1 MLAQMQ
7 HSTTSVTSASQD
19 DLAFS
24 SWRYGAM
31 RNRWYNQRTGIAS
44 SRCADLHSRSK
55 YNVSFY
61 SREVG
66 EGIRQAMA
74 SISCTRLNQLTCLA
88 PRPWHRR
95 VVFATMELL
104 VLEYLSPDWVISC
117 LSTGKDAC
125 MVKVKWLDEECGVLL
140 EGLSGYADGA
150 TRSGGRRYKREE
162 YSRVEAKILQFDKE
176 SCGGL
181 QAYLS
186 LSISLPL
193 V

>member
-1 MLAQMQ
+1 MTLLSVPGGMEQCAIDGTTNEPESLLRGVQIFTLARN
-7 HSTTSVTSASQD
+7 TTSASIPVKWGKGLD
-19 DLAFS
+19 RPWHRLA
-24 SWRYGAM
+24 A
-31 RNRWYNQRTGIAS
+31 
-44 SRCADLHSRSK
+44 L
-55 YNVSFY
+55 
-61 SREVG
+61 
-66 EGIRQAMA
+66 
-74 SISCTRLNQLTCLA
+74 RLNQLTCLA

-104 VLEYLSPDWVISC
+104 VLEYLSPDWVISG

-150 TRSGGRRYKREE
+150 TRSGGRRYKRQE

-181 QAYLS
+181 QAYLC